1 MKNLISKP
9 FFVGAAVVIAL
20 AAITSVAPVSADL
33 DVWSWADKSA
43 GLPQR
48 DGIRFTTMANRQG
61 AWLLSDGASLLRFD
75 SDKVSD
81 LTQEARDR
89 GLRSI
94 KLIASDNRSWMIWS
108 KNADESRGQL
118 WLRDDSTWT
127 DLTNVL
133 PPSVETLDV
142 TGSAGSW
149 ILRSVSHGTSRSIYL
164 SNANAI
170 PADLTLPIDASSL
183 AAGCIKENSGST
195 LCTGV
200 NRAMNAGG
208 MWFWMGGATEARS
221 ANGTTPGRT
230 SIKLW
235 RLSGTEFISM
245 KNVPAAKFVS
255 GVWQTQAGILVATS
269 ESPMNPLLAD
279 RLWLFN
285 GYSWRELSGQ
295 AKALGL
301 LPADASNIKVAYGG
315 TSWMIAS
322 GNKLYR
328 YDGSSLRSKGEARVK
343 VSAIS
348 GGNGF
353 ALTGV
358 DANDFASLFAIGDN
372 VADETKDTTPTANAA
387 AIASMLAGTDLRVD
401 GIPSDAVIG
410 DGRGFTFRAS
420 AEDIAGIDR
429 IEVFVNGARIRICP
443 GNACEFTQTYWAM
456 RQPERKVIF
465 QAKAWNKLGVATD
478 SRIITLVVKQNST
491 AGLNPVSTGS
501 ASVGLSQ
508 DFGTGMAYATWT
520 DPAGTDLP
528 AGNTVTY
535 FVSGQDKLDGLASI
549 EIWVNG
555 AVVKTCAAGQTK
567 DEFRCETTLSA
578 ADYPTGTDLF
588 MNARLADTK
597 GNSLWVPATTLSRS
611 APPIISAT
619 AITNETTEAQPIITG
634 VSPVFASRLS
644 IEPAAKDIRRGT
656 TLTIRAKSQNNLV
669 GLERVEISYGG
680 QIRNICRFGVAM
692 SETTCELTIDT
703 STLADNTS
711 LSFMARA
718 IDAEGRET
726 WSNSES
732 VTVHG
737 ATWTP
742 APAAAAA
749 DAKGFSQWSWL
760 SPELAGL
767 ENNQEATYTVGSW
780 SPEGVKS
787 IEITA
792 NGTVRKTCG
801 FISGTASRE
810 CAYVL
815 RPSDWSHGDVV
826 TVNARITDFSGN
838 VIWSAAK
845 SLLMTRGWWE
855 PVNQPSAYVNVTASR
870 TDGYKSGDSLTFTL
884 LGWSPN
890 GADRLELLVDGKV
903 AASCPSDVCR
913 WTSPALTSDRLEFQA
928 RLTDR
933 SGKQVWSGLYG
944 LKKQ

>member
-1 MKNLISKP
+1 MKNPISKP
-9 FFVGAAVVIAL
+9 FFVGSALVIAL
-20 AAITSVAPVSADL
+20 AALTSVAPVSADL
-33 DVWSWADKSA
+33 DAWSWNEKSA
-43 GLPQR
+43 ELPR
-48 DGIRFTTMANRQG
+48 REDVRFTAMAARQG

-75 SDKVSD
+75 GNTVSD

-94 KLIASDNRSWMIWS
+94 KRIASDNRSWMIWS
-108 KNADESRGQL
+108 KNADEGRGQL
-118 WLRDDSTWT
+118 WLRDDSIWT
-127 DLTNVL
+127 DLTQVL
-133 PPSVETLDV
+133 PPSVDTLDI
-142 TGSAGSW
+142 TGSAGVW
-149 ILRSVSHGTSRSIYL
+149 VLRATSRGTSRSIYL
-164 SNANAI
+164 SGTNAI
-170 PADLTLPIDASSL
+170 PADLALPIDASPLSP
-183 AAGCIKENSGST
+183 GCVKETSGST

-200 NRAMNAGG
+200 NRAVNAGG
-208 MWFWMGGATEARS
+208 MWFWIGGATEARS
-221 ANGTTPGRT
+221 ANGATPGRT

-235 RLSGTEFISM
+235 RLSGTEFVSV

-255 GVWQTQAGILVATS
+255 GVWQTQAGVLVATS
-269 ESPMNPLLAD
+269 ESPMNPLMTD

-301 LPADASNIKVAYGG
+301 LPADASGMKVAHGG
-315 TSWMIAS
+315 TSWMIVS

-328 YDGSSLRSKGEARVK
+328 YDGVSLRSKGTARVS
-343 VSAIS
+343 VTALA

-353 ALTGV
+353 ALAGV
-358 DANDFASLFAIGDN
+358 DATGFASLFAIGDN
-372 VADETKDTTPTANAA
+372 VADESKDTTPTANAA
-387 AIASMLAGTDLRVD
+387 AIASMLAGTDVRVD

-456 RQPERKVIF
+456 RQPERKVLF

-478 SRIITLVVKQNST
+478 SRIITLVVKQHST

-501 ASVGLSQ
+501 ASVALSQ
-508 DFGTGMAYATWT
+508 DFGTGMAFASWT

-528 AGNTVTY
+528 AGNTATY
-535 FVSGQDKLDGLASI
+535 FVAGQDKLDGLASI

-555 AVVKTCAAGQTK
+555 VVTKTCAAGQTK
-567 DEFRCETTLSA
+567 NEFRCETTLSA

-588 MNARLADTK
+588 MNARLTDTK

-611 APPIISAT
+611 APP
-619 AITNETTEAQPIITG
+619 AIAASVSNETVDAQPVMTN
-634 VSPVFASRLS
+634 VSPIFASLLS
-644 IEPAAKDIRRGT
+644 IEPAAKDVRRGT
-656 TLTIRAKSQNNLV
+656 TLTVRAKSQNNLV

-692 SETTCELTIDT
+692 SETTCALTIDT
-703 STLADNTS
+703 STLAENTS

-718 IDAEGRET
+718 IDADGRET

-732 VTVHG
+732 VTVRG
-737 ATWTP
+737 STWTP
-742 APAAAAA
+742 APAAASA

-787 IEITA
+787 VEIVA

-815 RPSDWSHGDVV
+815 RPSDWNHGDVV
-826 TVNARITDFSGN
+826 TVNARVTDFSGN
-838 VIWSAAK
+838 VIWSAPK
-845 SLLMTRGWWE
+845 TLLMTRGWWE

-870 TDGYKSGDSLTFTL
+870 TDGYKPGDVLTFTL

-913 WTSPALTSDRLEFQA
+913 WTSPALANDRLEFQA